1 MINDVCM
8 KPEETKKDAH
18 MHQKDVDE
26 IRKEKLELFK
36 KNIFLIV
43 ANEQRILADDRLGF
57 SLVST
62 HLGNCYCGVAYW
74 FSLREYLRLWKE
86 CPEAVLFDEG
96 ERMKFVYSCGGG
108 LSGGWCAFANE
119 NGEDPNKDDYFRS
132 HVYSS
137 VYSKV
142 MEIVKSERNQKPSAE
157 SLPLTEVIDIL
168 KRETSEADYASNIE
182 RFKQMLLA
190 QPDRRMA

>member
-1 MINDVCM
+1 M
-8 KPEETKKDAH
+8 KTEGPKKDAH
-18 MHQKDVDE
+18 NQQDVDK

-57 SLVST
+57 SSVPT
-62 HLGNCYCGVAYW
+62 HLGNCYLGVAYS
-74 FSLREYLRLWKE
+74 FRLREYLRLWKE
-86 CPEAVLFDEG
+86 CPKAVLFDEG
-96 ERMKFVYSCGGG
+96 NRMKFVYSCSGG
-108 LSGGWCAFANE
+108 LSGGSCSFADE
-119 NGEDPNKDDYFRS
+119 NGEDPNKEDYFVS
-132 HVYSS
+132 GAYSS
-137 VYSKV
+137 VYGKV
-142 MEIVKSERNQKPSAE
+142 LKIVKSRRGWKPPTE
-157 SLPLTEVIDIL
+157 GLPLTEVIDIL